1 MLLWHISK
9 ALLANL
15 ACLLYYVNAIVTL
28 NILLNLFKVKIYMV
42 KKKRKKVKYSHLTA
56 ESDCNDIIRSS
67 FVS

>member
-9 ALLANL
+9 ALLAIL
-15 ACLLYYVNAIVTL
+15 ACLLYYVNTTVTL
-28 NILLNLFKVKIYMV
+28 NILLNPFKVKIYMV
-42 KKKRKKVKYSHLTA
+42 KKKKVKYSYLTA

>member
-42 KKKRKKVKYSHLTA
+42 KKKKKLNIHL
-56 ESDCNDIIRSS
+56 
-67 FVS
+67 